1 MKKDRIKNEIR
12 ALWYNNR
19 KTDIILVAASFL
31 VTIALL
37 ITINGL
43 RCNPEDVSILEKA
56 NSATML
62 IGTFMALIMAV
73 RSSMV
78 FNELS
83 NRSSQMRMMLFPS
96 GSLLKCFIFRL
107 SNISVVILIH
117 FTADTFLTL

>member
-62 IGTFMALIMAV
+62 IGTFMALIMLTGAG
-73 RSSMV
+73 
-78 FNELS
+78 LS
-83 NRSSQMRMMLFPS
+83 AR
-96 GSLLKCFIFRL
+96 I
-107 SNISVVILIH
+107 
-117 FTADTFLTL
+117 